1 MSSNLHLESA
11 LEKDFAN
18 ALEKFGI
25 QNKYVQEFRTREVT
39 WSLIHLICQPELKGW
54 DFGTVE
60 PSILEVQQKE
70 ADYFMK
76 CIELEEQMAED
87 TVDPV
92 VKKQM
97 KDDVKLYRA
106 EMEVLKW
113 ERINKHEEIQQQKQ
127 QQLLG
132 ISGVVLSITEEEL
145 LASVANPEENATQT
159 STAPNTE
166 TPDSLNQQTSDNSHS
181 EEQQITSTTQTTDTP
196 AAPENPLERDWTM
209 IW

>member
-1 MSSNLHLESA
+1 MSSNFDLESV

-25 QNKYVQEFRTREVT
+25 ENKYIQNFRTRE
-39 WSLIHLICQPELKGW
+39 PEQKGW

-76 CIELEEQMAED
+76 CIELEEQMEVEN
-87 TVDPV
+87 VDPI

-106 EMEVLKW
+106 ELEALKW
-113 ERINKHEEIQQQKQ
+113 ERINKIEEMEQMKKH
-127 QQLLG
+127 QLTSLG
-132 ISGVVLSITEEEL
+132 ISGVVLSVTEEEL
-145 LASVANPEENATQT
+145 LVLNTPAEETTT
-159 STAPNTE
+159 SSPSTTE
-166 TPDSLNQQTSDNSHS
+166 HAERPDSLNTN
-181 EEQQITSTTQTTDTP
+181 EQTTEVQQD
-196 AAPENPLERDWTM
+196 A
-209 IW
+209 